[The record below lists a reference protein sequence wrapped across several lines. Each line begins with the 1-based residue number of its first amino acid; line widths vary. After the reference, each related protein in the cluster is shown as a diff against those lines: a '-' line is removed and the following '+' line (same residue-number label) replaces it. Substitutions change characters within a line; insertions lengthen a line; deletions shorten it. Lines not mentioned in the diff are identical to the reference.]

1 MQEIQTLR
9 EQMASIATEARA
21 KLSEVTDE
29 TEETRAAEI
38 EREFDAMM
46 ADHDKLSARVERE
59 DRVAQAFKKLEATD
73 TTKIPEAEGR
83 TAPAVD
89 NGLTMDYRA
98 AFAEMIAN
106 GGDAYVEPEVRNVLK
121 EYRVQVG
128 STNSA
133 GGYTVPTELA
143 TFIVES
149 MKAFGPMYTSPV
161 FTSIETAAG
170 NPFNIPTLDDTT
182 VTAEAHT
189 EGTQSTDDGGKD
201 ATFGQKTLNAYAFNT
216 EWVRWSAELNADS
229 VFNMESLLGR
239 LLGERMGRIAN
250 AKLTTGSGSS
260 DVEGIVTNSAAGV
273 TAASA
278 TAVTADEIIDLVHS
292 VDPAY
297 RQSPNAAIMMNDSTL
312 KAIRKLKDG
321 NGNYLWQMGD
331 FQIGT
336 PQNILGYPVVVNQD
350 MDSIATAKKTILFGD
365 MSRFYVRKVGQPSIY
380 VARERFAPD
389 FGILGYIRLDGCLSD
404 TAAVKHLVQA

>member
-1 MQEIQTLR
+1 M
-9 EQMASIATEARA
+9 
-21 KLSEVTDE
+21 
-29 TEETRAAEI
+29 
-38 EREFDAMM
+38 
-46 ADHDKLSARVERE
+46 
-59 DRVAQAFKKLEATD
+59 
-73 TTKIPEAEGR
+73 
-83 TAPAVD
+83 
-89 NGLTMDYRA
+89 
-98 AFAEMIAN
+98 
-106 GGDAYVEPEVRNVLK
+106 
-121 EYRVQVG
+121 
-128 STNSA
+128 
-133 GGYTVPTELA
+133 
-143 TFIVES
+143 
-149 MKAFGPMYTSPV
+149 
-161 FTSIETAAG
+161 
-170 NPFNIPTLDDTT
+170 
-182 VTAEAHT
+182 
-189 EGTQSTDDGGKD
+189 
-201 ATFGQKTLNAYAFNT
+201 
-216 EWVRWSAELNADS
+216 
-229 VFNMESLLGR
+229 GR
-239 LLGERMGRIAN
+239 LLAERMGRIAN

-350 MDSIATAKKTILFGD
+350 MDSIATGKKTILFGD